1 MLRLSPR
8 VEQDGA
14 AVSADA
20 QGVSSTGVSARRERF
35 QGIQRF
41 GRSGIHEDA
50 AMPAST
56 PSPDSWTTTERV
68 CTHLG
73 IGARTLRALMADT
86 PAHAE
91 RPWVNIS
98 GGSRPTYRWR
108 LADVDGWVREVE
120 GARSPTA
127 TTGRPPAPARRRS
140 TTATPATTGSNLK
153 LLADEL
159 TKRRG

>member
-1 MLRLSPR
+1 
-8 VEQDGA
+8 
-14 AVSADA
+14 
-20 QGVSSTGVSARRERF
+20 
-35 QGIQRF
+35 
-41 GRSGIHEDA
+41 
-50 AMPAST
+50 MPAST

-68 CTHLG
+68 CTHLD
-73 IGARTLRALMADT
+73 IGVRTLRALMADT

-108 LADVDGWVREVE
+108 LAEVDEWVRKVE
-120 GARSPTA
+120 AARSPSATA
-127 TTGRPPAPARRRS
+127 TRPAAPARRRS
-140 TTATPATTGSNLK
+140 TTGTPATTGPNLK